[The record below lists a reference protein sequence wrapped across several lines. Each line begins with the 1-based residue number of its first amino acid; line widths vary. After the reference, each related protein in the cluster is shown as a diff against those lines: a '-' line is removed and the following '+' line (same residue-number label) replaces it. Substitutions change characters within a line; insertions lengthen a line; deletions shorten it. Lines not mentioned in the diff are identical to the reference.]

1 MLKYFRSSIL
11 VTAIG
16 LGLALWI
23 GGWPGLWIAFNLAML
38 ETSLSFDNAVVN
50 AAVLKDWDEKWRQR
64 YLVWGMLVAV
74 FGMRLLFPLII
85 VGILAHLWPLPG
97 PLSLIE
103 WIQSGQ
109 WASTDVMSMAINQ
122 PERYSTILQSA
133 HIEVVSFGGTF
144 LLMVFWHFFIDYEK
158 NEHWFA
164 PVEKLLSKLGK
175 LDMASILLT
184 LLTLLALAAFMPAD
198 EAHRFLIAALW
209 SIVVYIIVDGLGA
222 IMGENNSAVKIGWSG
237 FIYVEMRDAS
247 FSFDGVLGAFA
258 LTKDIFLISIGLGIG
273 AMFVR
278 SFTLY
283 LVNKG
288 TLSAL
293 RYLEHGAFW
302 AIGALAMIMLLSS
315 QIHIPEVVT
324 GGLAAVLIIVA
335 AVHSWWLNGRESEQ
349 STQSKTCPSAS
360 GKP

>member
-1 MLKYFRSSIL
+1 MFKYFRSSL
-11 VTAIG
+11 VVTAIG

-23 GGWPGLWIAFNLAML
+23 GGWPGMWIAFNLAML
-38 ETSLSFDNAVVN
+38 ETSLSLDNAVVN
-50 AAVLKDWDEKWRQR
+50 AAVLKDWDDKWRSR

-74 FGMRLLFPLII
+74 FGMRLLFPLVI
-85 VGILAHLWPLPG
+85 VGVLAHLWPLPG
-97 PLSLIE
+97 PLSLLE
-103 WIQSGQ
+103 WLQSGH
-109 WASTDVMSMAINQ
+109 WSSADVMSMAINQ
-122 PERYSTILQSA
+122 PEHYSSILQSA
-133 HIEVVSFGGTF
+133 HIEVVAFGGTF

-164 PVEKLLSKLGK
+164 PVEELLSKLGK

-184 LLTLLALAAFMPAD
+184 LTTLLVLASFMSASH
-198 EAHRFLIAALW
+198 AHRFLVAGLW

-222 IMGENNSAVKIGWSG
+222 IMGDSNPAAKIGWSG

-288 TLSAL
+288 TLSTL

-302 AIGALAMIMLLSS
+302 AIGALAMIMLLSA

-324 GGLAAVLIIVA
+324 GGLAAVLIIAA
-335 AVHSWWLNGRESEQ
+335 AVHSWWLNGKDSHPKIQ
-349 STQSKTCPSAS
+349 DTYA
-360 GKP
+360 